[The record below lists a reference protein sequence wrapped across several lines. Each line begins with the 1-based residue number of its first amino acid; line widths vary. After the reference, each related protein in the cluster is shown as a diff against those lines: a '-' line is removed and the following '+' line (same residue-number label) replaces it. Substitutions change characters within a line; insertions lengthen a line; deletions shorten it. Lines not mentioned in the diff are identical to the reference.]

1 MPIILGHE
9 FSGVIAKIG
18 KEVKN
23 IKVGDPV
30 VAEPN
35 IPCGT
40 CYFCLM
46 SEHNY
51 FCENLEATGVTI
63 NGAFAEYVKIKAFNV
78 FKIPESFSL
87 DEAALIEPLA
97 CCVRGIDQAG
107 IKVGD
112 TVAIIGAG
120 PVGLLLLQLIKMSG
134 ASRVIQTDMEDA
146 RLKLSSDLG
155 ADHTINVSKE
165 DPEETIMRLTNGHGV
180 DVAIEAVGDPKA
192 ITQAM
197 KVTRRGGRLNIFGV
211 SPQDAVW
218 EVKPFELYN
227 KELTITTSYRSP
239 FTFQRAIKIASS
251 GKVKLK
257 PLISHTFK
265 LEEIHRA
272 FEVAEKKLEKS
283 VKILIKLI

>member
-1 MPIILGHE
+1 
-9 FSGVIAKIG
+9 
-18 KEVKN
+18 
-23 IKVGDPV
+23 
-30 VAEPN
+30 
-35 IPCGT
+35 
-40 CYFCLM
+40 
-46 SEHNY
+46 
-51 FCENLEATGVTI
+51 
-63 NGAFAEYVKIKAFNV
+63 
-78 FKIPESFSL
+78 
-87 DEAALIEPLA
+87 
-97 CCVRGIDQAG
+97 
-107 IKVGD
+107 
-112 TVAIIGAG
+112 
-120 PVGLLLLQLIKMSG
+120 MSG
-134 ASRVIQTDMEDA
+134 ACRVIQTDMEDA

-165 DPEETIMRLTNGHGV
+165 DPEETIMRLTNGHGA

-239 FTFQRAIKIASS
+239 FTFQRAVKIASS

-283 VKILIKLI
+283 IKILIKFNP